1 MKATLFLAAAG
12 TLGLL
17 APLELTAE
25 HQAGETRTIT
35 FEHESSGEMVDMLVT
50 MNGEE
55 GPMGPEMTQER
66 THSISGTFV
75 DQVRAADGGRATA
88 FTREY
93 TDLAEFQSF
102 LMESDMMGSMED
114 SQDRVS
120 GLDGLI
126 VSFERGD
133 EGFEAS
139 WPEGESGDDELLDGL
154 GAELPFAR
162 FLPGDEVEVGDEW
175 EIAPEALFELL
186 ELGSDLSFEG
196 EDPSSEGMLSMEPEE
211 VEGDMDG
218 EVTATLKSIDDDGN
232 AVIELAYEVTVL
244 RDLTEQMQAQMGADA
259 PEDAPEGMMMP
270 DIVGM
275 EVEESVEG
283 EGRLLWSTRGKH
295 AIELSLEYESEQVET
310 MTMEMSMGADT
321 MEIMQESTHNGEGT
335 LTLGVEVSRE

>member
-218 EVTATLKSIDDDGN
+218 EVT
-232 AVIELAYEVTVL
+232 VL